1 VNGRDIALELPH
13 LRLAAREWG
22 DSDDEPVLALHGWLD
37 NAASF
42 DTLAPLLPGLHVVA
56 LDLPGHGRSQHRHPG
71 AVHHF
76 VDWVPEVVAAAD
88 AMEWEAFSLL
98 GHSMGAGIS
107 SLVPAV
113 CPERVR
119 RVVLLE
125 GAGPLAA
132 DSEKAV
138 EQLISA
144 LADEA
149 KAQAAEPRV
158 FPDLESAVA
167 ARVRDSDLDS
177 EAARRLVERGTERVE
192 GGVRFTHDP
201 RLKTRTRLR
210 FTEDQVHAFLAA
222 IRCPVLAIGATAG
235 WPFPRALVEA
245 RLARIPN
252 LERAVVEGGH
262 HVHLTHPERVA
273 PLVAAFFS
281 ATRPERSGP

>member
-1 VNGRDIALELPH
+1 VSGRDIELELPH
-13 LRLAAREWG
+13 LLLAAREWG
-22 DSDDEPVLALHGWLD
+22 DGDGEPVLALHGWLD

-42 DTLAPLLPGLHVVA
+42 DTLAPLLPDLHLVA
-56 LDLPGHGRSQHRHPG
+56 IDLPGHGRSQHRPPG
-71 AVHHF
+71 VVHHF
-76 VDWVPEVVAAAD
+76 IDWVPEIAAAAD
-88 AMEWEAFSLL
+88 ALGWESFSLL

-113 CPERVR
+113 FPDRVR

-132 DSEKAV
+132 DAGKAP

-149 KAQAAEPRV
+149 KARALEPRV
-158 FPDLESAVA
+158 FPDLESAVS
-167 ARVRDSDLDS
+167 ARLHDSDLDK
-177 EAARRLVERGTERVE
+177 EAARRLVERGTERVD

-201 RLKTRTRLR
+201 RLKTRSRLR

-222 IRCPVLAIGATAG
+222 IRCPVLAVEASRG
-235 WPFPRALVEA
+235 WPFPKDLVEA
-245 RLARIPN
+245 RLALIPG
-252 LERAVVEGGH
+252 LERALVDGGH

-273 PLVAAFFS
+273 PLVADFFS
-281 ATRPERSGP
+281 ATRPR

>member
-1 VNGRDIALELPH
+1 MNGRDIELELPH

-22 DSDDEPVLALHGWLD
+22 DGGGEPVLALYGWLD

-42 DTLAPLLPGLHVVA
+42 DTLAPLLPGLHLVA
-56 LDLPGHGRSQHRHPG
+56 IDLPGHGRSQHRPPG
-71 AVHHF
+71 VVHHF
-76 VDWVPEVVAAAD
+76 VDWVPEVAAAAD
-88 AMEWEAFSLL
+88 AMGWEAFSLL

-113 CPERVR
+113 FPDRVR

-132 DSEKAV
+132 DAGKAP

-149 KAQAAEPRV
+149 KAGAAEPRN
-158 FPDLESAVA
+158 FPNLESAIS
-167 ARVRDSDLDS
+167 ARMRDTDLDA
-177 EAARRLVERGTERVE
+177 EAARRLVERGTESDD
-192 GGVRFTHDP
+192 GGVRFIHDP
-201 RLKTRTRLR
+201 RLKTRSRLR

-222 IRCPVLAIGATAG
+222 IRCPVLAVGATEG
-235 WPFPRALVEA
+235 WPFPKELVEA
-245 RLARIPN
+245 RLALIPD

-273 PLVAAFFS
+273 PLVAGFFS
-281 ATRPERSGP
+281 AMLPV